1 MTGIDSTCSSG
12 LKMTAK
18 RYTMGFSEDNT
29 FGLTLL
35 FAHGV
40 GSHKEQW
47 EPTIERIFLTQ
58 ASKERHHQ
66 IREAWSFDWQN
77 HGEAALVNE
86 EILRDRPEG
95 VSIYIWAPAIVDF
108 VQSSRMAGHR
118 IVPLGHSAGAG
129 AMMLTTKNFPLSH
142 LPYVSLV
149 LIEPTM
155 ITREMFEAHFDDRIR
170 SMEMSVGATEVR
182 RDVWPDRE
190 EAFRWLSR
198 RFPFRTWD
206 PRVVRLLVEHGLH
219 QKFPDSKTV
228 TLKCDRKQEAI
239 SYPDVDGHFEAT
251 TELARVCRTLPVH
264 VIWGTSNDMFPDYFQ
279 DSLADAT
286 QGRIVASVSRVHG
299 AGHLVMQE
307 KPDHLALKICEALDT
322 ISPYLSLRSRL

>member
-1 MTGIDSTCSSG
+1 
-12 LKMTAK
+12 MTAK
-18 RYTMGFSEDNT
+18 RYTLGFSGDNT

-58 ASKERHHQ
+58 AAKDRHQQ

-77 HGEAALVNE
+77 HGDTALVNE
-86 EILRDRPEG
+86 KALKDRPEG
-95 VSIYIWAPAIVDF
+95 VSIYVWASAITDF
-108 VQSSRMAGHR
+108 VRSPRMAGHR

-129 AMMLTTKNFPLSH
+129 AMMLTMRSFPLSR
-142 LPYVSLV
+142 LPYVSLILV
-149 LIEPTM
+149 EPTM

-170 SMEMSVGATEVR
+170 SMEMLVGATEVR

-206 PRVVRLLVEHGLH
+206 PRVVRLLVEYGLY
-219 QKFPDSKTV
+219 QKSPESKAV

-251 TELARVCRTLPVH
+251 TELARVCHTLPVH
-264 VIWGTSNDMFPDYFQ
+264 VIWGTSNDMFPGYFQ
-279 DSLADAT
+279 ESLNDAT
-286 QGRIVASVSRVHG
+286 QGRIVASASRVHG

-322 ISPYLSLRSRL
+322 ISSYLSLRSRL

>member
-1 MTGIDSTCSSG
+1 
-12 LKMTAK
+12 
-18 RYTMGFSEDNT
+18 
-29 FGLTLL
+29 
-35 FAHGV
+35 
-40 GSHKEQW
+40 KEQW

-286 QGRIVASVSRVHG
+286 QGRIVASASRVHG

>member
-1 MTGIDSTCSSG
+1 
-12 LKMTAK
+12 MTAK
-18 RYTMGFSEDNT
+18 RYTSGFSGDNT

-58 ASKERHHQ
+58 ATKERHHQ

-77 HGEAALVNE
+77 HGDAALLNE
-86 EILRDRPEG
+86 EALRGRHEG
-95 VSIYIWAPAIVDF
+95 VCEHMIVFCPTIYEWAPAIIEF
-108 VQSSRMAGHR
+108 VLSPRMVGHR

-129 AMMLTTKNFPLSH
+129 AIFPLSH
-142 LPYVSLV
+142 LPYVSLI

-206 PRVVRLLVEHGLH
+206 PRVVRLLVEQGLY
-219 QKFPDSKTV
+219 QKSPGSKAV
-228 TLKCDRKQEAI
+228 SLKCDRKQEAI

-279 DSLADAT
+279 DSLTDAT
-286 QGRIVASVSRVHG
+286 QGRIVASASKVHG

-322 ISPYLSLRSRL
+322 ISPYLSFRSRL